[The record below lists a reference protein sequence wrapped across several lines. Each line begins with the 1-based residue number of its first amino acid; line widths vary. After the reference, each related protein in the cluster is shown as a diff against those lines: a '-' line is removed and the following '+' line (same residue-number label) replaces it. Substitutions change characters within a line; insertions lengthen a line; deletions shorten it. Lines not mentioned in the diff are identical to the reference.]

1 MQAFPL
7 RRLLLLRRFSSLNHL
22 RGRPPSVDPEAGT
35 FASFYYKHVREF
47 DTPTKDAVVAVAQD
61 ERLTVGAFDVSNPVG
76 PLASGRG
83 EEGVEP
89 VR

>member
-1 MQAFPL
+1 MQALAL
-7 RRLLLLRRFSSLNHL
+7 RRLLSRRAFSVSSLSHL

-61 ERLTVGAFDVSNPVG
+61 ERLTVGAFDVSTVLRSLQSPA
-76 PLASGRG
+76 P
-83 EEGVEP
+83 
-89 VR
+89 